1 MHSSQDGDSLVS
13 NFLNGGIINEILMLY
28 TAANDEVGLGLGL
41 IDIAMDRKKTI
52 QQHMSKPD

>member
-52 QQHMSKPD
+52 